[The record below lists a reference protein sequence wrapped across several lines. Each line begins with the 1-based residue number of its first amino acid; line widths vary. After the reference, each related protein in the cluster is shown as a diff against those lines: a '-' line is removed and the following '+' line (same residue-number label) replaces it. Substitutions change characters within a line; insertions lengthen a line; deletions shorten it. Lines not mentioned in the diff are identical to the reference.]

1 VGSGVK
7 DAEHKVIVIVNSS
20 DVALLSYLNLCDLP
34 NIFPMN
40 FLYFLKLAELSYEIK
55 NSV

>member
-1 VGSGVK
+1 MGSGVK